1 MAAEVEAAKDIAEEK
16 AVVPLPP
23 SPAKPADDDS
33 KAIVALVVKDA
44 AAGKPSTAIIGG
56 STERDA
62 YLAKI
67 VSEKRLSL
75 ITAWEESQ
83 KARADNRAAKKL
95 AFITSWENAK
105 KAEMEAELR
114 KIEEQLQK
122 KKAAYEEKLKNKLAM
137 LHRTAEERRAQ
148 TEARRGEETILA
160 EEMAAK
166 YRAKGEGPTKLFG
179 LLKA

>member
-1 MAAEVEAAKDIAEEK
+1 MQYRRNSRQTELLVTAG
-16 AVVPLPP
+16 
-23 SPAKPADDDS
+23 DD
-33 KAIVALVVKDA
+33 V
-44 AAGKPSTAIIGG
+44 
-56 STERDA
+56 
-62 YLAKI
+62 
-67 VSEKRLSL
+67 
-75 ITAWEESQ
+75 
-83 KARADNRAAKKL
+83 
-95 AFITSWENAK
+95 
-105 KAEMEAELR
+105 R
-114 KIEEQLQK
+114 KIYYCAMQEQLQK

>member
-1 MAAEVEAAKDIAEEK
+1 MTAAEVEAAKDIAEEK

-33 KAIVALVVKDA
+33 KAIVALVVK
-44 AAGKPSTAIIGG
+44 AIIGG